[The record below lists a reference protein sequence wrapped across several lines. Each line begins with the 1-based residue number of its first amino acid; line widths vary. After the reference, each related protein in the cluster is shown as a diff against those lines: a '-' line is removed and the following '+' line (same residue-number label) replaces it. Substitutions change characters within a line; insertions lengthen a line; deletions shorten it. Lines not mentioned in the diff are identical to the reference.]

1 MKNIL
6 FYCNTHYQIIVA
18 LQIANCFYS
27 KDNVN
32 YIISDHSNNAKLYSE
47 NLKIIIG
54 ENKVIFLPTKKFDY
68 TKSNISIIL
77 FKIRQFILYKF
88 PFAKLPLESYDEFI
102 TYNNTPSITLL
113 VNHLIR
119 LNPDIKISRMEEGI
133 LSYNNTIQNKE
144 NNNGI
149 TAKIKNLIKDKLGYN
164 VLYKIE
170 QSLFCAFP
178 SLYIGKLKTI
188 KIPQIDTNDSEFSNI
203 ISKTFGVDKLK
214 LSYPQKYI
222 FFSSIFD
229 FEGGEPVGE
238 LELAKKIAGLVGKDN
253 LLVKVHPRDNV
264 ERFKKEGLVVDENSS
279 VPWEAI
285 QLNYDFSKHVFIT
298 VCSGSVLS
306 ISSVIPNPPRTILAY
321 KIVNTKN
328 NSLALNSIK
337 MLESLIKNGDE
348 KFKLNFIDVI
358 DDLKDLL
365 KE

>member
-6 FYCNTHYQIIVA
+6 FYCNTHYQIIMA
-18 LQIANCFYS
+18 LQITKCFYS

-47 NLKIIIG
+47 NLKKIIG
-54 ENKVIFLPTKKFDY
+54 ENKVIFLQTKKFDY
-68 TKSNISIIL
+68 TKSNISKIL
-77 FKIRQFILYKF
+77 FKIRQLIFHNF
-88 PFAKLPLESYDEFI
+88 PFAKLPLKSFDEFI

-133 LSYNNTIQNKE
+133 LSYNNTIQNKD

-149 TAKIKNLIKDKLGYN
+149 ISKIKNLIKDKLGYN
-164 VLYKIE
+164 ILYKNE
-170 QSLFCAFP
+170 QSLYCAFP

-188 KIPQIDTNDSEFSNI
+188 QIPQIDTNDSEFNNI

-238 LELAKKIAGLVGKDN
+238 LELANRIAELVGKDN
-253 LLVKVHPRDNV
+253 LLVKVHPRDSV
-264 ERFKKEGLVVDENSS
+264 KRFTREGLIVDENSS

-298 VCSGSVLS
+298 VCSTSVLNINS
-306 ISSVIPNPPRTILAY
+306 IILNPPMTIFAYKLVKNKNNTILKTSIKAFEQLRTFL
-321 KIVNTKN
+321 VNTSSFKF
-328 NSLALNSIK
+328 
-337 MLESLIKNGDE
+337 IKNIENLSDIC
-348 KFKLNFIDVI
+348 L
-358 DDLKDLL
+358 
-365 KE
+365 